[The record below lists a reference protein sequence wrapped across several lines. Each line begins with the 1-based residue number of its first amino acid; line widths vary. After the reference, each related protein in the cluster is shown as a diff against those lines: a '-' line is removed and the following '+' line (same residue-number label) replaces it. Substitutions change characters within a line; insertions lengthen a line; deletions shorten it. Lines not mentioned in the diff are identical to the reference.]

1 MAPAVSGACRRR
13 ALALR
18 RPSDEPPEGAADEAA
33 AVRGARVAVGSEKQG
48 RRLGRGGA
56 RREGVGWGVWV
67 GFSGAG
73 RGGRGGAL
81 APPAT
86 PVQTAPLKE
95 FLMYLW
101 LCWVSG
107 CAWAFSGAVLR
118 PLLWSTGPGR
128 AAHGLSCSSRARHR
142 GGPRPLHH
150 RQSPDC
156 LFILVLSPHGV
167 PGWVLSKPHGILTV
181 LGHRMFPF
189 LRCRN

>member
-1 MAPAVSGACRRR
+1 MKQQRFGELAWRWAPRNR
-13 ALALR
+13 A
-18 RPSDEPPEGAADEAA
+18 DVWGAA
-33 AVRGARVAVGSEKQG
+33 
-48 RRLGRGGA
+48 GRGGA
-56 RREGVGWGVWV
+56 RREGVGGVGGAQWG
-67 GFSGAG
+67 GAG

-81 APPAT
+81 APPAS

-95 FLMYLW
+95 FLVYLW